1 MESHDQLPP
10 FPDLSDLPAEA
21 VAGGFTLGQSPQ
33 RFRSGLV
40 ALAGRPNV
48 GQSTLMIQLVGA

>member
-21 VAGGFTLGQSPQ
+21 VAGGFTLGQSPEG
-33 RFRSGLV
+33 FRSG
-40 ALAGRPNV
+40 
-48 GQSTLMIQLVGA
+48 